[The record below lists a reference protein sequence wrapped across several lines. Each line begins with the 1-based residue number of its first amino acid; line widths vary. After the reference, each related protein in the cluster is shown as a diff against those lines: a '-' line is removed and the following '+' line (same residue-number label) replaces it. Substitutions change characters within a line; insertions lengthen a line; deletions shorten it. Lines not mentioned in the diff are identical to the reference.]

1 MSLVSRRNR
10 TLGLGNLWLFWKE
23 LLSLGLFLLLAA
35 IHPVLGLPSPGQGDK
50 KIPESPPSPRWVGGV
65 GVLLRQAFS
74 V

>member
-1 MSLVSRRNR
+1 MSLVSLRNR
-10 TLGLGNLWLFWKE
+10 TLGLGNLWLFWEE

-35 IHPVLGLPSPGQGDK
+35 VHPVLGLPSPGQEDK
-50 KIPESPPSPRWVGGV
+50 KIPESPLPRWVEDV